1 MSVKKIV
8 VVGSESS
15 GKSSISEVLAN
26 ALNTVWVPEYAR
38 EYLETLGRPYTEEDH
53 LIMAKKQVSNEDE
66 LLPKANKYL
75 ICDTDLY
82 VIKVW
87 GEDKYGRC
95 HPWILEQIAKRKYDM
110 YLLTDIDIPWE
121 DDPLREHNLPEE
133 RRHFFNI
140 YHDIVLNTGL
150 PWALLSGSIEERLNT
165 AKEAIKRNF
174 S

>member
-1 MSVKKIV
+1 MDIKKIV
-8 VVGSESS
+8 VIGSESS
-15 GKSSISEVLAN
+15 GKSTLSEELAK

-38 EYLETLGRPYTEEDH
+38 EYLTGLGRPYNEEDH
-53 LIMAKKQVSNEDE
+53 LVMAKRQLADEDA
-66 LLPKANKYL
+66 LLPGANRYL

-133 RRHFFNI
+133 RQHFFNI
-140 YHDIVLNTGL
+140 YHDIAINTGL
-150 PWALLSGSIEERLNT
+150 PWALLSGDLETRVNT
-165 AKEAIKRNF
+165 ALKAIKETF
-174 S
+174 G